1 MLNFYGLR
9 LVSEVTGEVARWPGI
24 WRDRYDNLNWSGHN
38 NLRISTLSTPSGGCV
53 RCFVSCV
60 SCDVVCVR

>member
-1 MLNFYGLR
+1 MLNFYGIR

-38 NLRISTLSTPSGGCV
+38 NLRISTTHRS
-53 RCFVSCV
+53 R
-60 SCDVVCVR
+60 VVHVHECT

>member
-38 NLRISTLSTPSGGCV
+38 NLRISTVSSLSGGL
-53 RCFVSCV
+53 RAMLCV
-60 SCDVVCVR
+60 SCDGVCVR